1 MQLGASL
8 PRNHSSDNFFRANRG
23 SVKTSHSTKR
33 SFNQDFNLPSKL
45 KQTTPKNLNNAL
57 HMPKVS
63 VNQGEL
69 ISQLRHQVKRNF
81 NIQVDNWDRE
91 TNAYTNNQFHV
102 TDSFKSNP
110 LKTHRRT
117 HTLNNPIISTPND
130 QYTPRKTF
138 NLQSQA
144 SSRKEK
150 ISMDQFIFGA
160 EPSGAVSPLYKNMGN
175 LSLNPHQIDAFR
187 KSRGFGND

>member
-23 SVKTSHSTKR
+23 SVKTSHSAKR
-33 SFNQDFNLPSKL
+33 SFNQDFNLPNKL
-45 KQTTPKNLNNAL
+45 KQTTPKNLNNAYNL
-57 HMPKVS
+57 PKVS
-63 VNQGEL
+63 LNQGEL

-81 NIQVDNWDRE
+81 KIQVDNWDQD
-91 TNAYTNNQFHV
+91 AYLNGNNQFHG

-117 HTLNNPIISTPND
+117 HTLNNPIITSPHD

-160 EPSGAVSPLYKNMGN
+160 EPTGAVSPLYKHIEN

-187 KSRGFGND
+187 KLKMT